1 MNIGKLTKPE
11 LIDLG
16 NKLLSAEG
24 EKKADELYN
33 EFNRQFSH
41 PDLANLFFYPE
52 NYNAR
57 NSSLS
62 KYEPTVEEIVEIGLN
77 HKPVAR

>member
-1 MNIGKLTKPE
+1 MNIGNLTRQE

-16 NKLLSAEG
+16 NKLLSASSE
-24 EKKADELYN
+24 EEENRLYN

-41 PDLANLFFYPE
+41 PDAANLFYYPE

-57 NSSLS
+57 
-62 KYEPTVEEIVEIGLN
+62 KMTFTDYDPTVEEVIDAALAHQPIQL
-77 HKPVAR
+77 